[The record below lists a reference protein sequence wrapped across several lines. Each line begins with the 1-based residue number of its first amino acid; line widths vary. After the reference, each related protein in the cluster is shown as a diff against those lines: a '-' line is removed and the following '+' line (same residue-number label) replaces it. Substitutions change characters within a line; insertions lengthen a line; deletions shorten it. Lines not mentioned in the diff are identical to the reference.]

1 MVIILDKFTSVHR
14 VRLLSA
20 TRQKRRRIKEEEE
33 EKEEKTMTFNSKQQ
47 QSSSSSS
54 SSSLVPGNRGII
66 HSLVFCFLQARR
78 RSWQT

>member
-54 SSSLVPGNRGII
+54 SSLVPGNRGII